1 MFAYAMKWQDDISL
15 ENTDRSR
22 ATSQLAMYAVHL
34 SDGHSLFCKRIR
46 LNTIK
51 GYVKAAATFL
61 ALFGEVSHDYRYDRD
76 GDEHFSPLLQHVYDE
91 LERYEKKTKRREA
104 FTPDMLEYLCAV
116 VKEQELDDN
125 GMETAL
131 SEWFTVGL
139 FAGLRLSEY
148 AQNQYKYD
156 PATPMLDIFLDPK
169 AFCIGDFI
177 YGTNTRMRMS
187 AIEAA
192 AYGGPDVIER
202 CWITFRTQKNGQN
215 SEERL
220 FVRNTNAASRFCF
233 VTATLKIVRR
243 FIRLR
248 GTDDTT
254 TPLALYRE
262 LSTGRTVLVTSNV
275 IEKVMR
281 QCAMVVHKV
290 KNDAELQL
298 FSAHSLRVGAC
309 VILHTMGFNAIE
321 IKWTLRWRSDAF
333 MDYLRNTHVLATR
346 QNRVLDEASAM
357 PNFL

>member
-1 MFAYAMKWQDDISL
+1 MFAYAMNWQDNISL
-15 ENTDRSR
+15 EGTDRNR
-22 ATSQLAMYAVHL
+22 ATLQLAMYAVHL
-34 SDGHSLFCKRIR
+34 SDGHSLFCKRIK
-46 LNTIK
+46 LDTIK

-76 GDEHFSPLLQHVYDE
+76 GDDHLSPLLQHVYDD
-91 LERYEKKTKRREA
+91 LGRYEKKAKRREA
-104 FTPDMLEYLCAV
+104 FTPDMLEYLCTV
-116 VKEQELDDN
+116 VEEQGLDADC
-125 GMETAL
+125 METAL

-156 PATPMLDIFLDPK
+156 PATPMLDIFKDPK
-169 AFCIGDFI
+169 AFCIGDLA
-177 YGTNTRMRMS
+177 YGTSTRMRMT

-192 AYGGPDVIER
+192 AHAGDPDSIER

-215 SEERL
+215 DENRL
-220 FVRNTNAASRFCF
+220 FVRNTNASSRFCF
-233 VTATLKIVRR
+233 VKATLKIVRR

-248 GTDDTT
+248 GINDTT

-262 LSTGRTVLVTSNV
+262 PTGRTVLVTSNV

-281 QCAMVVHKV
+281 QCATVVHKV
-290 KNDAELQL
+290 KTDPELQL

-309 VILHTMGFNAIE
+309 VILHSMGFNATE

-346 QNRVLDEASAM
+346 QNRVFDEASAM